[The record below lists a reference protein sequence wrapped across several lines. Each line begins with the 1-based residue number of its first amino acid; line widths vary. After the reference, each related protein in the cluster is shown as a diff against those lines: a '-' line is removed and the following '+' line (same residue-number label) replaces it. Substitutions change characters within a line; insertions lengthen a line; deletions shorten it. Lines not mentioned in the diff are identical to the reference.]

1 MALYEFD
8 GKRPQVPADSFVH
21 PNAVLT
27 GDVKIGHE
35 CLIAPGASIRAD
47 FGPIRI
53 GDRSSVQDNAVIHVY
68 PGSEVIIENDITIAH
83 GVILHDVHIK
93 SRCVIGIGAIVLF
106 NVVCEEDVFISV
118 GSLVPKGMHIPA
130 GKIVAGNPAK
140 ITHDVTEDQI
150 KAAKEGIDYYRGLC
164 KKYILTMKPLGSS
177 DI

>member
-8 GKRPQVPADSFVH
+8 GKRPQVPPDSFVH
-21 PNAVLT
+21 PNAVLI

-35 CLIAPGASIRAD
+35 CLIAPGVSIRAD

-53 GDRSSVQDNAVIHVY
+53 GDRSSIQDNAVIHVY
-68 PGSEVIIENDITIAH
+68 PDAQVIIEEDVTIAH

-130 GKIVAGNPAK
+130 GKIVSGNPAK
-140 ITHDVTEDQI
+140 ITHNITEDQ
-150 KAAKEGIDYYRGLC
+150 KKLAKEGIDYYRELC
-164 KKYILTMKPLGSS
+164 KKYIATMKKVVY
-177 DI
+177 